1 MIKTFFKLSGATL
14 ITLLLLTACGGKTDT
29 SALEQTIDSL
39 RQANQQQ
46 QNSLQEMTTFVT
58 TMSDG
63 MNAIAQQEN
72 MIFNNGGNEG
82 TSLDKEQLKSHLETL
97 ANTLTEQRSKIKAL
111 SDSLKARGADLSKMQ
126 GLIDNLTRQLEEKD
140 TQLQQ
145 LRAELEAKD
154 IKIGELST
162 QVSDL
167 SDNVSTL
174 QEESSQ
180 KSQTIESQDKQLHT
194 AWFVFGTKKELKAQH
209 IIEDGKVLQSN
220 FNQDYFTKID
230 IRVDKEI
237 RLYSRSAK
245 LLTAHPA
252 SSYTLT
258 QDANKQYI
266 LRITNPQLFWSA
278 SKYLVVVVK

>member
-14 ITLLLLTACGGKTDT
+14 MALLLLTACGGKTDT

-111 SDSLKARGADLSKMQ
+111 SDSLKGRGADLSKMQ

-140 TQLQQ
+140 KVIAQ
-145 LRAELEAKD
+145 LRQDVEQKNFSIADLQKKLNVAMAGSAQYEQRAAKAEK
-154 IKIGELST
+154 ELA
-162 QVSDL
+162 
-167 SDNVSTL
+167 
-174 QEESSQ
+174 
-180 KSQTIESQDKQLHT
+180 TITSAYVLM
-194 AWFVFGTKKELKAQH
+194 GTKEALL
-209 IIEDGKVLQSN
+209 DGGYIDKRKHVQTETMPKG
-220 FNQDYFTKID
+220 DFTKVNIYQFTELD
-230 IRVDKEI
+230 IPT
-237 RLYSRSAK
+237 RSPK
-245 LLTAHPA
+245 LLTDHPRK
-252 SSYTLT
+252 SYSIEKIDKENRKLV
-258 QDANKQYI
+258 
-266 LRITNPQLFWSA
+266 ITNPQLFWS
-278 SKYLVVVVK
+278 SSRYLIIQVK

>member
-14 ITLLLLTACGGKTDT
+14 MALLLLTACGGKTDT

-111 SDSLKARGADLSKMQ
+111 TDSLKARGADLSKMQ
-126 GLIDNLTRQLEEKD
+126 GLIDNLIRQLEEKD
-140 TQLQQ
+140 KVIAQ
-145 LRAELEAKD
+145 LRQDVEQKNFSIADLQKKLNVAMAGSAQYEQRAAKAEK
-154 IKIGELST
+154 ELA
-162 QVSDL
+162 
-167 SDNVSTL
+167 
-174 QEESSQ
+174 
-180 KSQTIESQDKQLHT
+180 TITSAYVLM
-194 AWFVFGTKKELKAQH
+194 GTKEALL
-209 IIEDGKVLQSN
+209 DGGYIDKRKHVQTETMPKG
-220 FNQDYFTKID
+220 DFTKVNIYQFTELD
-230 IRVDKEI
+230 IPT
-237 RLYSRSAK
+237 RSPK
-245 LLTAHPA
+245 LLTDHPRK
-252 SSYTLT
+252 SYSIEKIDKENRKLV
-258 QDANKQYI
+258 
-266 LRITNPQLFWSA
+266 ITNPQLFWS
-278 SKYLVVVVK
+278 SSRYLIIQVK